1 MRWSTS
7 ATSTD
12 AELSIA
18 RRMSVM
24 VSVTLGDVPAAC
36 HNARSASASSGWHSR
51 IKKGSEWPFALSAKS
66 IYVLWCGWRP
76 HLPQLEKRGVIRRA
90 NSSCCGG
97 FCRLL
102 QYQVPLP
109 VDEARRERVDSPHF
123 QGPTLVRRHRLERLS
138 RFGAS
143 CLGPCH
149 Q

>member
-36 HNARSASASSGWHSR
+36 HNARSASASSGRHSR
-51 IKKGSEWPFALSAKS
+51 IKKGPEWSFALSAKS
-66 IYVLWCGWRP
+66 IYVLWGSWRP
-76 HLPQLEKRGVIRRA
+76 HLPQLGKRGVIRRA
-90 NSSCCGG
+90 NSSCCGD

-102 QYQVPLP
+102 RFRVPLP
-109 VDEARRERVDSPHF
+109 ADAARRERVDSPHF
-123 QGPTLVRRHRLERLS
+123 QVPTLVRRHRLERLP

-143 CLGPCH
+143 CLGHCH

>member
-1 MRWSTS
+1 MRWSPS

-36 HNARSASASSGWHSR
+36 HNARSASASSGRHSR
-51 IKKGSEWPFALSAKS
+51 IKKGPEWSFALSAKS
-66 IYVLWCGWRP
+66 IYVLWDSWRP
-76 HLPQLEKRGVIRRA
+76 HLPQLGKRGVIRRA
-90 NSSCCGG
+90 NSSCCGD

-102 QYQVPLP
+102 RFRVPLP
-109 VDEARRERVDSPHF
+109 ADVARRERVDSPHF
-123 QGPTLVRRHRLERLS
+123 QVPTLVRRHLPARPL
-138 RFGAS
+138 RFGAFY
-143 CLGPCH
+143 LGRCH